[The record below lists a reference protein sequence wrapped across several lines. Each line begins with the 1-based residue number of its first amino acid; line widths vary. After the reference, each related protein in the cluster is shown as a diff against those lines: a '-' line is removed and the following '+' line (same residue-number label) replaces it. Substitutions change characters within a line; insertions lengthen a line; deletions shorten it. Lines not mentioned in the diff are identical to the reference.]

1 MTTVP
6 SRAPHRPARTL
17 RAVPDTAGQ
26 AARDQ
31 QRDLFADSLR
41 AENSKRGK
49 PYSERTIGAYLD
61 AVDSLGRWLTKT
73 GHADGFDTMT
83 IGQFNAY
90 LADYL
95 NGHTLGGTVTKQG
108 NLRMFLKRLE
118 EEYDTDNLWAH
129 PKRNS
134 YGRQEAHPPVLAPDL
149 IAALLKVTSG
159 KTFEDRRD
167 HALIRVLLHGPR
179 RTEVTSMRVEHLD
192 LTSVI
197 RTFAV
202 IGLKGRPSRRID
214 LGDRDV
220 LALKRW
226 LNQRAR
232 HRSIR
237 TPSEGP
243 PWIAEKSGAALQG
256 DGIYQMLRRRAVQA
270 GYPREVIRP
279 HLFRH
284 TMAHEALSSGLSE
297 SEVMAKAGWK
307 DRAMVDRYGAS
318 MAEQRALEAFARSGF
333 SDRY

>member
-17 RAVPDTAGQ
+17 RAVPDTAGR
-26 AARDQ
+26 AARAQ

-73 GHADGFDTMT
+73 DHPDGFDTMT
-83 IGQFNAY
+83 IGQFNTY

-95 NGHTLGGTVTKQG
+95 KGHTLGGTVTKQG
-108 NLRMFLKRLE
+108 NLRMFLKHIA
-118 EEYDTDNLWAH
+118 EEYDTDNLWTH

-134 YGRQEAHPPVLAPDL
+134 YGRQEAHPPILVPDL

-159 KTFEDRRD
+159 KSFEDRRD

-179 RTEVTSMRVEHLD
+179 RTEVTSMQVEHLD

-202 IGLKGRPSRRID
+202 IGLKGRPSRRNE

-232 HRSIR
+232 HRRIR
-237 TPSEGP
+237 STTEGP
-243 PWIAEKSGAALQG
+243 LWIAEKTGAALKG

-270 GYPREVIRP
+270 GYRREAIRP

-284 TMAHEALSSGLSE
+284 TMAHEALASGMSE